1 MATPESKVKAH
12 VKRIL
17 SRHVVNYVFMPA
29 THGYGA
35 SGVPDIVAC
44 INGIFVAVECKANG
58 NRPTALQK
66 RNLHQIVAA
75 GGHAFVVD
83 ESSTGVFAMTL
94 DRVVYMKAPP
104 ELHDFTVLTNEEEQ
118 GENK

>member
-1 MATPESKVKAH
+1 VAQTPENKVKNH

-17 SRHVVNYVFMPA
+17 SKYPCTYSFMPA

-44 INGIFVAVECKANG
+44 INGKFIAVECKANG
-58 NRPTALQK
+58 GKPTALQK

-83 ESSTGVFAMTL
+83 EESTGVLAMML
-94 DRVVYMKAPP
+94 DTVAFLNGEPK
-104 ELHDFTVLTNEEEQ
+104 LHDFTEEEPS
-118 GENK
+118 ENK